1 MVFIALS
8 GNHEPMRMILITD
21 TGPQRACPLKDTL
34 IKWLYCSMGTRSP

>member
-21 TGPQRACPLKDTL
+21 TGPAEGV
-34 IKWLYCSMGTRSP
+34 SA